1 MIVLFLF
8 SFLFCGRKHLV
19 VLAIVCYWVEVG
31 LCDAMSGSVG
41 LMRIVN
47 ERRRTILKFCGVKF
61 EVDRLKVLD
70 YLLCLVY

>member
-1 MIVLFLF
+1 M
-8 SFLFCGRKHLV
+8 
-19 VLAIVCYWVEVG
+19 LAIVCYWVEVG

-41 LMRIVN
+41 LMCIVN